1 VRFPSPAPR
10 FSVTPARAGAL
21 PESPGADGADILR
34 ALGFA
39 DDEIGR
45 LVKSGSMKSA
55 GGG

>member
-1 VRFPSPAPR
+1 M
-10 FSVTPARAGAL
+10 ARQGLAGDGRRAELWAGAL
-21 PESPGADGADILR
+21 PEAPGADGADILR